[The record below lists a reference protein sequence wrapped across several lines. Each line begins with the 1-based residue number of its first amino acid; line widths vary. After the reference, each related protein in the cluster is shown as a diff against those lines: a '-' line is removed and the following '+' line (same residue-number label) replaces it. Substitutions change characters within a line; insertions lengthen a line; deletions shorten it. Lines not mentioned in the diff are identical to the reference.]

1 MKDWKLTLVNNY
13 KQMDLNES
21 ELSMIFVVD
30 ALLEQGETFITP
42 DMLALKMTLEFE
54 QIDNYFTGLIK
65 RCYFSYDKDFTLSI
79 ENLKK
84 ILENK
89 YQEEI
94 VIEEQKEENPEIIH
108 LFEDSF
114 ARALSEAEVD
124 TINSW
129 VKKGNTLEKIKEAL
143 NLATMAKAKSIR
155 YIDKI
160 LLDWQRKEE
169 YHTHGR
175 SAMSDKWGKNLE
187 ETLEI
192 ANFNWMEDL

>member
-1 MKDWKLTLVNNY
+1 MSDWKLTLVNNY
-13 KQMDLNES
+13 KKMDLNEH

-42 DMLALKMTLEFE
+42 DMLSLKMTLTFE
-54 QIDNYFTGLIK
+54 EIDNYFTGLIK
-65 RCYFSYDKDFTLSI
+65 RCYFSYDKSFTLSI

-84 ILENK
+84 LLRTK

-94 VIEEQKEENPEIIH
+94 VIEEKKEENPELIH
-108 LFEDSF
+108 LFENEF
-114 ARALSEAEVD
+114 ARALSEAEVN
-124 TINSW
+124 TINEW
-129 VKKGNTLEKIKEAL
+129 VKNGNTLEKIKEAL
-143 NLATMAKAKSIR
+143 NLATIAKAKSIR

-169 YHTHGR
+169 YHKHGR
-175 SAMSDKWGKNLE
+175 TAMSDKWGKNLE

-192 ANFNWMEDL
+192 ARINWIED

>member
-1 MKDWKLTLVNNY
+1 MKDWKFTLVNNY
-13 KQMDLNES
+13 KQMDINEN

-42 DMLALKMTLEFE
+42 DMLALKMTLPFD
-54 QIDNYFTGLIK
+54 QVDSYFTGLIK
-65 RCYFSYDKDFTLSI
+65 RCYFAYDKNFTLSI
-79 ENLKK
+79 ENLKNLLK
-84 ILENK
+84 TK

-94 VIEEQKEENPEIIH
+94 FIEEKKEENPELIH
-108 LFEDSF
+108 LFENSF
-114 ARALSEAEVD
+114 ARALSEAEVN
-124 TINSW
+124 TLHSW

-175 SAMSDKWGKNLE
+175 STMSDKWGRNLE

-192 ANFNWMEDL
+192 AKINWIED

>member
-1 MKDWKLTLVNNY
+1 MSDWKLTLVNNY
-13 KQMDLNES
+13 KKMDLNEH
-21 ELSMIFVVD
+21 ELCMIFVVD

-42 DMLALKMTLEFE
+42 DMLSLKMTLNFE
-54 QIDNYFTGLIK
+54 EIDNYFTGLIK
-65 RCYFSYDKDFTLSI
+65 RCYFSYDKSFTLSI

-84 ILENK
+84 LLRSK

-94 VIEEQKEENPEIIH
+94 VIEEKKEENPEIIH
-108 LFEDSF
+108 LFENSF
-114 ARALSEAEVD
+114 ARALSEAEVN
-124 TINSW
+124 TINEW
-129 VKKGNTLEKIKEAL
+129 VKNGNTMEKIKEAL
-143 NLATMAKAKSIR
+143 NLATIAKAKSIR

-169 YHTHGR
+169 YHKHGR

-192 ANFNWMEDL
+192 ARINWIED